1 MNTDNMAISG
11 ETIDYGPCAFMDMYD
26 PATVF
31 SSIDHLGR
39 YAYGNQPTI
48 AQWNL
53 ARLAETLL
61 SLIDPAHDR
70 AIEAATEIVEAFPAR
85 FRERWLAGMR
95 RKLGLLTAEPEDGT
109 LIQSLLDAMHQNE
122 ADFTLTFRRLCEAA
136 SGPKCDG
143 KVREL
148 FAQPGAY
155 DNWAAGWRV
164 RLGRESKET
173 DMRVRAMR
181 QVNPAVIPRNH
192 RVEKALAAAVQH
204 GDLSHFENLS
214 AVLLSPYEEPEEHL
228 EYTLPPKPEEC
239 IQQTFCG
246 T

>member
-1 MNTDNMAISG
+1 M
-11 ETIDYGPCAFMDMYD
+11 
-26 PATVF
+26 F